1 MRGKKGLR
9 SDGRAGLPAPSFAA
23 GRPGAGKPG
32 ALLPVSHGATC
43 WGPCERQLGPL
54 GKAARASGEPSCTG
68 LPPAREALRRP
79 RWTVRPVVGATPQR
93 RPPGRCPC
101 RCAPRGPPTVS
112 GAASWLCRRR
122 TAGGGPDARSDPA
135 AVSPGRAWG
144 PLWRAFCDPSN
155 MPCDAASQ
163 SQPAR
168 PRGATHKDI
177 PWDGATLRQPGHP
190 WAHRR
195 TEAALT
201 PRDGKAL
208 APRGWQT
215 DVKTSGGKSRRH
227 PHVATRVVIA
237 HAETERCASRG
248 HWEAL
253 RRSEKQTRTGRFR
266 ESRGLCFNQ
275 YATIL
280 YFYYSGFSNKWQK
293 ECRKSQTPKDKH
305 HVPLTWAA

>member
-1 MRGKKGLR
+1 M
-9 SDGRAGLPAPSFAA
+9 A
-23 GRPGAGKPG
+23 
-32 ALLPVSHGATC
+32 
-43 WGPCERQLGPL
+43 RQQGPL
-54 GKAARASGEPSCTG
+54 GSRGPCRGPVEPSCTG

-190 WAHRR
+190 WAHGR
-195 TEAALT
+195 TERDTPLAGAALT

-208 APRGWQT
+208 APRGRQT

-266 ESRGLCFNQ
+266 ESRGLRFNQ

>member
-1 MRGKKGLR
+1 M
-9 SDGRAGLPAPSFAA
+9 
-23 GRPGAGKPG
+23 
-32 ALLPVSHGATC
+32 
-43 WGPCERQLGPL
+43 
-54 GKAARASGEPSCTG
+54 EPSCTG

-122 TAGGGPDARSDPA
+122 TAGGGPDACSDPA

-190 WAHRR
+190 WAHGR
-195 TEAALT
+195 TERDTPLAEAALT

-208 APRGWQT
+208 APRGRQT

-266 ESRGLCFNQ
+266 ESRGLRFNQ
-275 YATIL
+275 
-280 YFYYSGFSNKWQK
+280 
-293 ECRKSQTPKDKH
+293 
-305 HVPLTWAA
+305 